1 MCSSCFSQI
10 LFVFLPLKI
19 KELCPLVGGL
29 VNKNTRIQRSM
40 VWPTISKT
48 MRHWLWVCK
57 DGNKD
62 KRLKLHTLSKFGHLL
77 GCQRIWFKKC
87 FWKSIAEVYRFIFF
101 FLWDGETVRFILNE
115 RNFKLS
121 RYVLHF
127 NCTLL
132 PSSGISIEEI
142 SGKIGCQRLSAC

>member
-29 VNKNTRIQRSM
+29 IKRNTRIQRSM
-40 VWPTISKT
+40 IWPTISKT
-48 MRHWLWVCK
+48 MRHWLWVCT

-62 KRLKLHTLSKFGHLL
+62 KRLKPITPNKFCHLL
-77 GCQRIWFKKC
+77 GCQHIWFEKC
-87 FWKSIAEVYRFIFF
+87 FWKSIAEVNRFIF

-121 RYVLHF
+121 RYVLHS

-132 PSSGISIEEI
+132 SSSD
-142 SGKIGCQRLSAC
+142 